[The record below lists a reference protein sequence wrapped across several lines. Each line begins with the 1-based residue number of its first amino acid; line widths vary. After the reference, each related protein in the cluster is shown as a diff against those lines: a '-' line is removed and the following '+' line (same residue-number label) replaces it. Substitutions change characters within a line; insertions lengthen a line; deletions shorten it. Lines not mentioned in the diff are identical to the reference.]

1 MDGWINGSWSQ
12 FLIKI
17 IMIIDKTKIIRYISY
32 LFLILLVVVPASFV
46 HAQDVDDEGEMFWG
60 EEEDDEE
67 YEEDEEEYYEEED
80 DEEYDEEYDEDEEEY
95 EEDDEEYEEEDEEY
109 EDDYDSEDIDLAD
122 QAEDMGWSIDISG
135 SSPRFVNEAL
145 MTWNSSI
152 NIRASIEAPFLMQVM
167 GMKFRFGAE
176 FGTYG
181 FEDSMPPKTAELKG
195 VTAMGI
201 TSFPIGPGKIK
212 AGIGVIGSS
221 VGSMFESS
229 YGMKLGSLS
238 IRVGVRYA
246 KVLTPGADVKE
257 AFVVEPET
265 INWMDGLIAFGV
277 NL

>member
-1 MDGWINGSWSQ
+1 
-12 FLIKI
+12 
-17 IMIIDKTKIIRYISY
+17 MITDKTYIIRYVLY
-32 LFLILLVVVPASFV
+32 LLFLLLFAAPVSSIY
-46 HAQDVDDEGEMFWG
+46 AQDVDDEGEMFWG

-67 YEEDEEEYYEEED
+67 EYEDDEEEYEDDEEEYEDDEEEYEEDEEEYED
-80 DEEYDEEYDEDEEEY
+80 DEEEY
-95 EEDDEEYEEEDEEY
+95 EDDEE

-122 QAEDMGWSIDISG
+122 EAEDMGWSIDISG
-135 SSPRFVNEAL
+135 SSPRFVNESL

-152 NIRASIEAPFLMQVM
+152 NLRASVEAPFLMQVM

-195 VTAMGI
+195 ITAMGI

-212 AGIGVIGSS
+212 AGIGIIGSS

-238 IRVGVRYA
+238 VRVGVRYA
-246 KVLTPGADVKE
+246 KVLTPGSDVKE
-257 AFVVEPET
+257 AFAVEPST
-265 INWMDGLIAFGV
+265 LNWMDGLVAVGI

>member
-1 MDGWINGSWSQ
+1 
-12 FLIKI
+12 
-17 IMIIDKTKIIRYISY
+17 MIIDKTNIIRYLLY
-32 LFLILLVVVPASFV
+32 FFFFLLVVAPASV
-46 HAQDVDDEGEMFWG
+46 VYAQDVDDEGEMFWG
-60 EEEDDEE
+60 EDEE
-67 YEEDEEEYYEEED
+67 EYEEEDEEEYYEEDE
-80 DEEYDEEYDEDEEEY
+80 DEEYEDEEEY
-95 EEDDEEYEEEDEEY
+95 EEEDEEYEEEDEEY
-109 EDDYDSEDIDLAD
+109 EEEDEEYEEEDDYDSEDINLAD
-122 QAEDMGWSIDISG
+122 QAEDMGWSIDVSG

-152 NIRASIEAPFLMQVM
+152 NMRASIEAPFLMQVM

-195 VTAMGI
+195 ITAMGI

-265 INWMDGLIAFGV
+265 INWMDGLVAFGV

>member
-1 MDGWINGSWSQ
+1 
-12 FLIKI
+12 
-17 IMIIDKTKIIRYISY
+17 MIIDKTNIIRYLLY
-32 LFLILLVVVPASFV
+32 FFFFLLVVAPASV
-46 HAQDVDDEGEMFWG
+46 VYAQDVDDEGEMFWG
-60 EEEDDEE
+60 EDEE
-67 YEEDEEEYYEEED
+67 EYEEEDEEEYYEEDED
-80 DEEYDEEYDEDEEEY
+80 GEYEDEDEDEY
-95 EEDDEEYEEEDEEY
+95 EEEEEYEEEDEEY
-109 EDDYDSEDIDLAD
+109 EEEDDYDSEDIDLAD

-152 NIRASIEAPFLMQVM
+152 NMRASIEAPFLMQVM

-195 VTAMGI
+195 ITAMGI

-265 INWMDGLIAFGV
+265 INWMDGLVAFGV

>member
-1 MDGWINGSWSQ
+1 
-12 FLIKI
+12 
-17 IMIIDKTKIIRYISY
+17 MITDKTYIIRYVLY
-32 LFLILLVVVPASFV
+32 LLFLLLFAAPVSSIY
-46 HAQDVDDEGEMFWG
+46 AQDVDDEGEMFWG

-67 YEEDEEEYYEEED
+67 EYED
-80 DEEYDEEYDEDEEEY
+80 DEE
-95 EEDDEEYEEEDEEY
+95 

-122 QAEDMGWSIDISG
+122 EAEDMGWSIDISG
-135 SSPRFVNEAL
+135 SSPRFVNESL

-152 NIRASIEAPFLMQVM
+152 NLRASVEAPFLMQVM

-195 VTAMGI
+195 ITAMGI

-212 AGIGVIGSS
+212 AGIGIIGSS

-238 IRVGVRYA
+238 VRVGVRYA
-246 KVLTPGADVKE
+246 KVLTPGSDVKE
-257 AFVVEPET
+257 AFAVEPST
-265 INWMDGLIAFGV
+265 LNWMDGLVAVGI

>member
-1 MDGWINGSWSQ
+1 
-12 FLIKI
+12 
-17 IMIIDKTKIIRYISY
+17 MITDKTNIIRYVLY
-32 LFLILLVVVPASFV
+32 LLFLLLLAVPVSTI
-46 HAQDVDDEGEMFWG
+46 HAQDVDDEGEMYWG

-67 YEEDEEEYYEEED
+67 EYEDEEEYDED
-80 DEEYDEEYDEDEEEY
+80 EEEYDEDEEEYDEDEEEY
-95 EEDDEEYEEEDEEY
+95 EEDEEEYEEDEEEY
-109 EDDYDSEDIDLAD
+109 EEEDDYDSEDIELAD
-122 QAEDMGWSIDISG
+122 EAEDMGWSVDISG
-135 SSPRFVNEAL
+135 SSPRFVNESL

-152 NIRASIEAPFLMQVM
+152 NLRASVEAPFLMQVM

-195 VTAMGI
+195 ITAMGI

-212 AGIGVIGSS
+212 AGIGIIGSS

-238 IRVGVRYA
+238 VRVGVRYA
-246 KVLTPGADVKE
+246 KVLTPGSDVKE
-257 AFVVEPET
+257 AFAVEPST
-265 INWMDGLIAFGV
+265 LNWMDGLVAVGI

>member
-1 MDGWINGSWSQ
+1 
-12 FLIKI
+12 
-17 IMIIDKTKIIRYISY
+17 MIIDKIKIIRYLSY
-32 LFLILLVVVPASFV
+32 LFFFLLVVAPVSVAY
-46 HAQDVDDEGEMFWG
+46 AQDVDDEGEMFWG

-67 YEEDEEEYYEEED
+67 YEEDEEEYYEED
-80 DEEYDEEYDEDEEEY
+80 
-95 EEDDEEYEEEDEEY
+95 DDEEYE

-152 NIRASIEAPFLMQVM
+152 NIRASIEAPLLMQVM

-181 FEDSMPPKTAELKG
+181 FEDSMPPQTAELKG
-195 VTAMGI
+195 ITAMGI

-229 YGMKLGSLS
+229 YGIKLGSLS

-257 AFVVEPET
+257 AFVVEPEN